1 MKQAVAVLMAGG
13 LGTRLWP
20 WSRRERP
27 KQFLPLLGKRSL
39 LGMTADRLVHLISPK
54 DLLVLT
60 NSHLTRL
67 AAEELPALPPDQVI
81 GEPRSCNSAPCVALS
96 AAWVERRRG
105 PETPMVV
112 LSTDH
117 YIGDDEGFRTAV
129 ETAIQTARESDCLVT
144 LGIPPTRPE
153 TRYGYLECE
162 TKHEEIPD
170 GQSTSLIQFREKPDA
185 ETAAEFLAGGRH
197 LWNMGNFIWRAATIL
212 GEFERQVPEL
222 ASRAREAV
230 ATGSEDALR
239 RFYDELPDDLCASID
254 YAIMEKAK
262 SIRAVPCR
270 IPWDDIGTWS
280 AVRRLRESE
289 TDADGNLS
297 LIRHLALDTKRTL
310 VAGSESEAGIVVT
323 VGVEGLVVIR
333 DGEKVL
339 VVTEA
344 ALAQLREVVPALK
357 ERGWE
362 GLT

>member
-1 MKQAVAVLMAGG
+1 MRDAVAVLMAGG

-27 KQFLPLLGKRSL
+27 KQFLPLLGERSL
-39 LGMTADRLVHLISPK
+39 LRMTADRLVPLISPK

-60 NSHLTRL
+60 NLHLTRL
-67 AAEELPALPPDQVI
+67 AAEELPGFPTDQVI

-105 PETPMVV
+105 PDTPIVV

-117 YIGDDEGFRTAV
+117 YIGNDEGFRSALATG
-129 ETAIQTARESDCLVT
+129 IQAARESDCLVT

-162 TKHEEIPD
+162 KRHEEIPD
-170 GQSTSLIQFREKPDA
+170 GESTPLIRFREKPDA
-185 ETAAEFLAGGRH
+185 ETATEFLSGGRH
-197 LWNMGNFIWRAATIL
+197 LWNMGNFIWRAESIL
-212 GEFERQVPEL
+212 GEFERQVPDL
-222 ASRAREAV
+222 AARAREAV
-230 ATGSEDALR
+230 AAGTPEALE
-239 RFYDELPDDLCASID
+239 RFYLEMPENLCDSID
-254 YAIMEKAK
+254 FAIMENAK

-270 IPWDDIGTWS
+270 IPWDDIGTWT
-280 AVRRLRESE
+280 AVRRLRRSE
-289 TDADGNLS
+289 ADADGNLS

-310 VAGSESEAGIVVT
+310 VAGAESEKGIVVT
-323 VGVEGLVVIR
+323 VGVEDLIVIR

-339 VVTEA
+339 VASEDA
-344 ALAQLREVVPALK
+344 IEQLREVVPSLK